1 VAAKAGQVVFDELG
15 NFHVQFH
22 VAKSM
27 PDNRQVDKMFLHFY

>member
-1 VAAKAGQVVFDELG
+1 MAAKTGEVVFDELG

-27 PDNRQVDKMFLHFY
+27 PDNRQDGKKFSHFC